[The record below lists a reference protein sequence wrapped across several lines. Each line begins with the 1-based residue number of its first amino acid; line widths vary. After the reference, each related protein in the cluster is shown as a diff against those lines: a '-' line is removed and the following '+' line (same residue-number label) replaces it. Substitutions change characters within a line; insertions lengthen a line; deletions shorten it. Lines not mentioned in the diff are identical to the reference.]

1 MRTYNPDI
9 EKKLISLGIDRKE
22 QPFKVIKILLDLIP
36 EQLSLFNIGS
46 SPDEN
51 YRSKTK
57 SKKSTSNKRS

>member
-1 MRTYNPDI
+1 MRIYNPDT

-22 QPFKVIKILLDLIP
+22 QPFKVIEILLDLVP

-51 YRSKTK
+51 YRSETK